1 MKKCMIR
8 KENGFMTI
16 SQQSIQHDYQKQIS
30 GVREALV
37 KMCLSQ
43 GNEPDYTVSEVDSF
57 LHLLNSSKAKKKKI
71 NPNGFSLKMLKDF
84 YQVVGDEIIST
95 ISLSWTKQGMTLSGK
110 CSTQKTT
117 VYPKTENASTLSDIL
132 EVEVDDK
139 YYLSAEKAVAILS
152 NL

>member
-1 MKKCMIR
+1 
-8 KENGFMTI
+8 MTI

-43 GNEPDYTVSEVDSF
+43 GNEPAYTVSEVDSF

-71 NPNGFSLKMLKDF
+71 NPNGFSLKMLRDF

-95 ISLSWTKQGMTLSGK
+95 ISLSWMNQGTTLNGK
-110 CSTQKTT
+110 CSTQKITE
-117 VYPKTENASTLSDIL
+117 YHKIENASILSDIL
-132 EVEVDDK
+132 EEKVDDK

>member
-1 MKKCMIR
+1 
-8 KENGFMTI
+8 MTI

-43 GNEPDYTVSEVDSF
+43 GNEPAYTVSEVDSF

-117 VYPKTENASTLSDIL
+117 VYPKTENASTLLDIL

>member
-1 MKKCMIR
+1 
-8 KENGFMTI
+8 MTI
-16 SQQSIQHDYQKQIS
+16 SQQSIQHEYQKQIS

-43 GNEPDYTVSEVDSF
+43 GNEPVYTVREVDSF

-95 ISLSWTKQGMTLSGK
+95 ISLSWTRQGTTLSGK
-110 CSTQKTT
+110 CSTQKITE
-117 VYPKTENASTLSDIL
+117 YPKTENASTLSDIL
-132 EVEVDDK
+132 EEMVDDK